1 MIKAIKEYFEL
12 RKLYNDS
19 KKIIVINTASIIT
32 DIKSMVEMWKTSV
45 EQQNNVVG
53 SLSKEQFDVM
63 TKFMEEMTN
72 NKTVQ
77 KTTIKEIVKGI
88 KDNK

>member
-77 KTTIKEIVKGI
+77 EVTAKEIVKSL
-88 KDNK
+88 KKE

>member
-19 KKIIVINTASIIT
+19 KKIIAINTASIIT
-32 DIKSMVEMWKTSV
+32 DIKSMVEMWRASV

-77 KTTIKEIVKGI
+77 ETTIKEIVKGI

>member
-77 KTTIKEIVKGI
+77 ETTIKEIVKGI
-88 KDNK
+88 KTKE

>member
-45 EQQNNVVG
+45 EQQNSVVG
-53 SLSKEQFDVM
+53 SLSKEQFDAM

-77 KTTIKEIVKGI
+77 EATIKEIVKGI
-88 KDNK
+88 KGDK

>member
-77 KTTIKEIVKGI
+77 ETTIKEIVKGI